1 MPAAASVRPSPRP
14 SPGRR
19 GRSLPLI
26 LWLALTGLASA
37 HELGT
42 IRVNAEFRKDGT
54 YAVDCVIDREHL
66 PPGFASEARYPPKAG
81 RIRGV
86 RPEDEAGV
94 GRLLAEVA
102 DHVHVTFDGAEQKPG
117 FEWVSPDPDAA
128 ELTLRLSGSIPA
140 GASLFAVS
148 NDRKLG
154 SYLLTVRTEGVEEAH
169 RQWQEGGE
177 EGLAV
182 VLAARVVP
190 PTRRQ
195 VAWTYLKLG
204 FTHILPKGTDHI
216 LFVLGIFL
224 LSIRLKPVL
233 LQVTAFTVAHTITLA
248 LTIYGVFSLKPS
260 IVEPLIAVS
269 IVFVAVENILSAKVS
284 PWRVAVVFG
293 FGLLHGM
300 GFAGVLSEQG
310 LPRTEFLTAL
320 LSFNL
325 GVEGGQLAVIL
336 SAFLLIG
343 LPFRNKPWY
352 RSRIVIPASAVI
364 ALIGLYWAIQ
374 RTFG

>member
-1 MPAAASVRPSPRP
+1 MSSQCAPPLSSAFRTRALFAGALLLAAGEA
-14 SPGRR
+14 
-19 GRSLPLI
+19 
-26 LWLALTGLASA
+26 AA
-37 HELGT
+37 HELGS
-42 IRVNAEFRKDGT
+42 IRVVTEFKKDGT
-54 YAVDCVIDREHL
+54 YTVDCIIDREHL
-66 PPGFASEARYPPKAG
+66 PPGFASRARYPPRAG

-86 RPEDEAGV
+86 RPEDEAGI
-94 GRLLAEVA
+94 GRLLSEVA
-102 DHVHVTFDGAEQKPG
+102 DHVHVEFDGKPEKLDL
-117 FEWVSPDPDAA
+117 EWVHPDPAAA
-128 ELTLRLSGSIPA
+128 ELTLRHSGAIPG
-140 GASLFAVS
+140 GAAMFAFA
-148 NDRKLG
+148 NDAKIG
-154 SYLLTVRTEGVEEAH
+154 SYLLTVRTEGVAEAH

-177 EGLAV
+177 EGMAV
-182 VLAARVVP
+182 VLKAEVVP
-190 PTRRQ
+190 PTRGR

-233 LQVTAFTVAHTITLA
+233 AQVTAFTVAHTMTLA

-284 PWRVAVVFG
+284 PWRVALVFG

-310 LPRTEFLTAL
+310 LPRSEFLTAL
-320 LSFNL
+320 LSFNA
-325 GVEGGQLAVIL
+325 GVECGQLAVIL

-343 LPFRNKPWY
+343 LPFRKKPWY
-352 RSRIVIPASAVI
+352 RRRVVIPASAVI
-364 ALIGLYWAIQ
+364 AIVGLYWAIT
-374 RTFG
+374 RVIG